1 MKSRPALQQIKAGCD
16 FRKWKWETSVQG
28 VLIVIGGVFLAA
40 MFFVLYIRAI
50 AAERRA
56 EELAS
61 ELAELRAQ
69 LLLTKPNSE

>member
-1 MKSRPALQQIKAGCD
+1 MKSLPALQQIKAGSD
-16 FRKWKWETSVQG
+16 FRKWKWEMSVQG

-69 LLLTKPNSE
+69 SLLTKPNSE